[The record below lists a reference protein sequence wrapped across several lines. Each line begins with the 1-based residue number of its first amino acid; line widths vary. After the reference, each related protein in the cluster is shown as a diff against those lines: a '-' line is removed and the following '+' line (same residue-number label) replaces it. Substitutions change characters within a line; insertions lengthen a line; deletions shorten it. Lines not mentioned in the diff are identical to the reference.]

1 MKGIKKDAYKSPVWH
16 IFIVLLFTLGL
27 VSLPLNKLT
36 DIFIQDKTTSSML
49 AISVLRLVLS
59 GVAVIFI
66 VKYGFFKIFK
76 KTFNIKYYLLVIPA
90 LLVAVNNFPI
100 IGVIKNNV
108 TIYAGKDHLALYV
121 FYCFSVGVYEEI
133 TFRGLIFPLCYILLK
148 DKKHGLFFSVAL
160 SSAFFGLSHLMNLIG
175 GQNFGAT
182 ALQIGYSFLIGA
194 MCGISMIATGNIYS
208 AILLHFIY
216 DVGGLILDPS
226 LNVARGNQ
234 WDSLTIT
241 ITAILGVI
249 VALIYTVFAF
259 IRADKPV
266 RELFGVVDAEKEL
279 NTNDFKQNVDEKI

>member
-1 MKGIKKDAYKSPVWH
+1 MKGIKKDAYKSPIWH

-66 VKYGFFKIFK
+66 VKYGFFRIFK
-76 KTFNIKYYLLVIPA
+76 KTFNIKFYLFVIPA

-100 IGVIKNNV
+100 IGTIKNNV
-108 TIYAGKDHLALYV
+108 DIYADKNHLALYV

-160 SSAFFGLSHLMNLIG
+160 SSALFGLSHLMNLIG

-208 AILLHFIY
+208 AIILHFIY

-234 WDSLTIT
+234 WDNLTIT

-249 VALIYTVFAF
+249 VAVIYTVFAF

-279 NTNDFKQNVDEKI
+279 ETKDEQQNVDEKV

>member
-1 MKGIKKDAYKSPVWH
+1 MKGIRKDAYKSPIWH
-16 IFIVLLFTLGL
+16 ILIVLLFTLGL

-36 DIFIQDKTTSSML
+36 DLFIQDKATSSML

-59 GVAVIFI
+59 GIAIIFI
-66 VKYGFFKIFK
+66 VKYGFFRIFK
-76 KTFNIKYYLLVIPA
+76 KSFNIKYYIFVIPA

-100 IGVIKNNV
+100 IGTVKNAV
-108 TIYAGKDHLALYV
+108 EIYADSEHLALYV

-160 SSAFFGLSHLMNLIG
+160 SSILFGLSHLMNLIA
-175 GQNFGAT
+175 GQDIGAT
-182 ALQIGYSFLIGA
+182 ILQIGYSFLIGA
-194 MCGISMIATGNIYS
+194 MCGISLMATGNIYS
-208 AILLHFIY
+208 AILLHFVY
-216 DVGGLILDPS
+216 DVGGLILDPN

-249 VALIYTVFAF
+249 VALIYTVFAL
-259 IRADKPV
+259 IRKDKPI
-266 RELFGVVDAEKEL
+266 RELFGVADAENQLE
-279 NTNDFKQNVDEKI
+279 NEKIEEKV